1 MSEPSLSKPAMTIN
15 ETISQTGVVTLT
27 MDNPPVN
34 ALNIGDTYR
43 LAELLDSYKANP
55 QVRVVILT
63 AAGRGFCAGV
73 DIKEMQAMPGNE
85 GIVNSNES
93 CYELFRAVYEC
104 AVPVIVAVND
114 FCLGTGIGIA
124 GNADLI
130 VAAEGVGFA
139 LPEVD
144 NGALGAATHLSRLVP
159 QHRARHM
166 LYTCEPATAEELAGY
181 GSVYQVVPPEQLM
194 PAAEE
199 LAEQIASKQPGV
211 IRAAKR
217 SMNGIDPVD
226 VTRSYRYEQG
236 FTFQLNLQGEGDKA
250 REAFL
255 KGERESSKAAS
266 GSGKAK
272 ASEKASPKSKTS
284 KKTSQ

>member
-1 MSEPSLSKPAMTIN
+1 MPIH
-15 ETISQTGVVTLT
+15 ETISENGIVTLT

-34 ALNIGDTYR
+34 ALNIGDTYH
-43 LAELLDSYKANP
+43 LAEQLDSYRRLP
-55 QVRVVILT
+55 DVRVVILT
-63 AAGRGFCAGV
+63 ATGRGFCAGV
-73 DIKEMQAMPGNE
+73 DIKEMQALPDNE
-85 GIVNSNES
+85 GIVDSNES

-124 GNADLI
+124 GNADI
-130 VAAEGVGFA
+130 IIAAEGVGFA

-159 QHRARHM
+159 QHRARQM

-181 GSVYQVVPPEQLM
+181 GSVYRVVPVDKLM
-194 PAAEE
+194 DEAAA
-199 LAEQIASKQPGV
+199 LAEQIAAKQPGV

-217 SMNGIDPVD
+217 SMNGIDPVN
-226 VTRSYRYEQG
+226 VTRSYRFEQG
-236 FTFQLNLQGEGDKA
+236 FTFQLNLLGEGDKA

-255 KGERESSKAAS
+255 RGERQSSKAA
-266 GSGKAK
+266 K
-272 ASEKASPKSKTS
+272 
-284 KKTSQ
+284 